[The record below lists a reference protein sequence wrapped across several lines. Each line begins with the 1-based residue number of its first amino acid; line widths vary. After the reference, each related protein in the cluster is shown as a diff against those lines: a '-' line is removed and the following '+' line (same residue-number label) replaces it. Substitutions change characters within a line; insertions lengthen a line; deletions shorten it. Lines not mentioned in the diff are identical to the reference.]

1 METGL
6 VYYNYRYYSPELGR
20 WLSRDPIEE
29 QGGYNLYGMVGN
41 NPVIQWDKLGYAPP
55 WWCKLKDWIRDN
67 WKDIW
72 DSAQEAAEEAKDAKD
87 TMDSLHETSENID
100 TMKDENSTLKD
111 KVNAVV
117 DEGTKGA
124 EKAGRTNTATD
135 LENFKSSVQEDLERI
150 QNSKSEKDKLILDDR
165 SFYR

>member
-1 METGL
+1 
-6 VYYNYRYYSPELGR
+6 
-20 WLSRDPIEE
+20 
-29 QGGYNLYGMVGN
+29 
-41 NPVIQWDKLGYAPP
+41 
-55 WWCKLKDWIRDN
+55 
-67 WKDIW
+67 
-72 DSAQEAAEEAKDAKD
+72 
-87 TMDSLHETSENID
+87 
-100 TMKDENSTLKD
+100 MKIVQKD